1 MTKKYVRCLIY
12 VTLICCLFAQLVQ
25 AQYHFGSLTYD
36 KGLSN
41 STVLSICRDHAG
53 FLWIGTR
60 DGLNRYDGNR
70 IKQYRSDNT
79 DIHTISTNNYI
90 YSIVE
95 HPRQKT
101 LWIGTQQGLNIYQAK
116 QDRFQ
121 RINFEHVKPKNS
133 NHFAGSKKKIKWK
146 QDTTALQLPT
156 PSATDGEIPV
166 YVYKVALAGES

>member
-70 IKQYRSDNT
+70 IKQNRSDNT

-95 HPRQKT
+95 HPRQKHSGSERSRDSIFTRPNKTVFSGST
-101 LWIGTQQGLNIYQAK
+101 LSMSNLKIATISLGAK
-116 QDRFQ
+116 R
-121 RINFEHVKPKNS
+121 K
-133 NHFAGSKKKIKWK
+133 
-146 QDTTALQLPT
+146 
-156 PSATDGEIPV
+156 
-166 YVYKVALAGES
+166 